1 MMHRL
6 VALASLMLLSGC
18 SLWQDGEN
26 TPEVKGR
33 RVAVL
38 QQNATLAPD
47 PALANLP
54 LDLPTPDKNT
64 AWPLNGGSADR
75 PPQHPA
81 LAYPL
86 ERVWRADI
94 GKGLG
99 DGAALLP
106 PPVVLDNDLATLD
119 SAGQVSLFDARTGTR
134 KWRVSILPED
144 ATPPTVAGGLAHAGN
159 LIIAASGLND
169 VVALKAADG
178 TEVWRTPLAAP
189 VRTAPTVASGH
200 VYAVTADNEL
210 VTLDLTTGNQ
220 EWSHQGLAELTS
232 LAGGAAPAVAGGMVL
247 AAYST
252 GELVA
257 LLADNG
263 RVLWFD
269 SLGGLSQPFAV
280 ASLADIVARPVVDK
294 GLVFSVSHNGTLAAI
309 NARSGQRLWSRDFGG
324 TQQPW
329 IVGQW
334 LFILNNDNLLVAMAR
349 DGRVRWTRQLSRFED
364 PDDTDDPILWYGPVL
379 AGGKLLLAGSH
390 GILIEI
396 DPTTGKPGTQID
408 LGAGAASAPVVA
420 SGTAFVV
427 TQDGDVVAVR

>member
-1 MMHRL
+1 
-6 VALASLMLLSGC
+6 
-18 SLWQDGEN
+18 
-26 TPEVKGR
+26 
-33 RVAVL
+33 
-38 QQNATLAPD
+38 
-47 PALANLP
+47 
-54 LDLPTPDKNT
+54 
-64 AWPLNGGSADR
+64 
-75 PPQHPA
+75 
-81 LAYPL
+81 
-86 ERVWRADI
+86 
-94 GKGLG
+94 
-99 DGAALLP
+99 
-106 PPVVLDNDLATLD
+106 VVLDSDLATLD

-159 LIIAASGLND
+159 LIIATSGLND

-232 LAGGAAPAVAGGMVL
+232 LAGGAAPAVAGEMVL

-309 NARSGQRLWSRDFGG
+309 NARSGQRLWSRDLGG

-329 IVGQW
+329 VVGQW

-427 TQDGDVVAVR
+427 TQVGDVVAVR